1 MKEGHPH
8 IFNWNF
14 QLRARP
20 EALWPFVSDTN
31 RIFKKLG
38 LYPVQRR
45 PFSRSTSR
53 GFLELATTRLSS
65 YLIWEEEPYV
75 WERPHKFGTTRHY
88 KIGLFKR
95 VRFQVSLRTKKP
107 GTIVNVKIWLE
118 TSSAVFDLPLKLYF
132 ERLIRRRIQ
141 KVLNV
146 ADSLAFNSQM
156 PYEKSPPQ
164 KLARGAG
171 RRVAQIRNKLIETT
185 RRQRI
190 VNHLI
195 DYLQHAEDEDLRSI
209 QPYRLA
215 EYWGEKKYSVLNVFL
230 NAAKLDLIDFKW
242 VVSCP
247 VCKSPNN
254 EFRKMKEM
262 HSPLYCEE
270 CDHSYQI
277 DFNENTHLVFTPNP
291 LIRNLSDKQYCLGGP
306 QNVPYRAAQHYLDI
320 GEEKY
325 LDIRLEEGTYLF
337 KTYQHQGSL
346 RLNVR
351 EDGPDT
357 VTLYITDDDFD
368 GQEATIS
375 TRPNLSIVNRSS
387 RKVVSFLDKENWKQE
402 AIYASEVT
410 SAHDFRILFAKETL
424 REGMKVNASN
434 ITMLFTDLMNSTDL
448 YLQEGD
454 EFAIGQLM
462 SHFKIIQQIVAE
474 ERGGI
479 VKTIGDSV
487 MAVFR
492 EPVSA
497 LKAVERIQQIFTTS
511 TAMGES
517 FKLKAGIHLG
527 DCTAVNLNDRVD
539 YFGTTVNIAARLVDV
554 AKEKEIVVSEAFFNH
569 NDVTRYLDRNRDSLF
584 IKDSEKIL
592 KGFEN
597 ESFKVKE
604 IRMER
609 SPLRLVI

>member
-1 MKEGHPH
+1 MKKGHPY

-14 QLRARP
+14 RLTAKP
-20 EALWPFVSDTN
+20 EELWPLVSDTN

-38 LYPVQRR
+38 LYPVQKR
-45 PFSRSTSR
+45 PFTRNTSR

-65 YLIWEEEPYV
+65 YLVWEEEPYV
-75 WERPHKFGTTRHY
+75 WEQPHKFGTTRHY
-88 KIGLFKR
+88 KIGFFKKL
-95 VRFQVSLRTKKP
+95 RFLISLRP
-107 GTIVNVKIWLE
+107 VEFGTIINIKIWLE
-118 TSSAVFDLPLKLYF
+118 TTSFLFDLPLKLYI
-132 ERLIRRRIQ
+132 ERIIRRRVQ
-141 KVLNV
+141 KVLGEV
-146 ADSLAFNSQM
+146 DVLAFNKQL
-156 PYEKSPPQ
+156 PYQQNPPQ

-171 RRVAQIRNKLIETT
+171 RRINQIRTKLIETT

-195 DYLQHAEDEDLRSI
+195 DYIQQAEDQDLRSI
-209 QPYRLA
+209 QPYKLA
-215 EYWGEKKYSVLNVFL
+215 EHWGEKKYSVLNVFL

-247 VCKSPNN
+247 ICKSPNN
-254 EFRKMKEM
+254 EFRKMKEI

-270 CDHSYQI
+270 CDHSYLI
-277 DFNENTHLVFTPNP
+277 DFNENTHMLFTPNP
-291 LIRNLSDKQYCLGGP
+291 LIRNLSEKQYCLGGP
-306 QNVPYRAAQHYLDI
+306 QNVPYRVAQHLLDI

-325 LDIRLEEGTYLF
+325 LDICLKEGTYLF
-337 KTYQHQGSL
+337 KTYQHKGSL

-351 EDGPDT
+351 KDGPDT
-357 VTLYITDDDFD
+357 VTLYITDDDFN

-375 TRPNLSIVNRSS
+375 THPNLTLINRSS
-387 RKVVSFLDKENWKQE
+387 KKVVSFLDKENWKQE

-410 SAHDFRILFAKETL
+410 AAHDFRILFAKETL

-497 LKAVERIQQIFTTS
+497 LKAVERIQQIFSTS

-517 FKLKAGIHLG
+517 FRLKAGIHFG

-539 YFGTTVNIAARLVDV
+539 YFGTTVNIAARLVDL
-554 AKEKEIVVSEAFFNH
+554 AKEKEIVVSEDFYNH
-569 NDVTRYLDRNRDSLF
+569 HDVKRYLEQNRDSLF
-584 IKDSEKIL
+584 IKDSEKVL

-597 ESFKVKE
+597 KSFKVKE